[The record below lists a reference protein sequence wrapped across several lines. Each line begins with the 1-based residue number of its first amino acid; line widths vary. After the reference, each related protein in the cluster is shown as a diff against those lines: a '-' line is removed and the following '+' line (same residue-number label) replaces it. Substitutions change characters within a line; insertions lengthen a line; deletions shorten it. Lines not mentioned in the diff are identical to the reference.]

1 MWQGTAIVGKW
12 QICTSA
18 IMHIKVVSMLHTLNV
33 NIEQNRTHFI
43 SNVYI
48 VHSFQ
53 H

>member
-1 MWQGTAIVGKW
+1 
-12 QICTSA
+12 
-18 IMHIKVVSMLHTLNV
+18 MLYIGVCSIDRSGNVQARTCIHTILTCNYT
-33 NIEQNRTHFI
+33 EQNRTNFI